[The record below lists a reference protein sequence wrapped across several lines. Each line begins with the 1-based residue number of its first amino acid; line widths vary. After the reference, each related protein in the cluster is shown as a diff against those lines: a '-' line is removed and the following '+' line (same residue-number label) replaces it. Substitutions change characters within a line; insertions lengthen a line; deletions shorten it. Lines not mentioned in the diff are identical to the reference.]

1 MNRVHTVGAA
11 FSPCM
16 RYVASGSEDRVREVV
31 CGGARSHA
39 CLLTPSFRNYYTIHQ
54 CAYLFDI
61 RSGSLVKRLTGAKD
75 VVCDVAFN
83 PRVNTTS

>member
-1 MNRVHTVGAA
+1 MCWGTK
-11 FSPCM
+11 PCM
-16 RYVASGSEDRVREVV
+16 FA
-31 CGGARSHA
+31 HTKLPQ
-39 CLLTPSFRNYYTIHQ
+39 LLHVHQ

-83 PRVNTTS
+83 PRVNTAS